1 LEKIKNET
9 AYDKLKPFIRPKW
22 AFYLGV
28 LFMGLSQ
35 IKEVFSGMGIG
46 AMIGLLGAPLNR
58 DYMKT
63 NYPNTGK

>member
-1 LEKIKNET
+1 
-9 AYDKLKPFIRPKW
+9 
-22 AFYLGV
+22 
-28 LFMGLSQ
+28 MGLSQ